1 MEHTTFLPR
10 STSDLETGER
20 RAPDCSASSL
30 VADAASQ
37 LSHWDRLALAS
48 GAVFVVVILALL
60 PLAPM
65 PPGADA
71 SPVQISDWYQ
81 RHRSAV
87 LMQASL
93 RGLAGLLQ
101 LIFMAGIASVV
112 ARTQGRTGVL
122 TLLAFGGALGG
133 TLIVLL
139 SNAVIATTS
148 LVVDSGTEAGVV
160 RSLDT
165 LTRMLTTFDDPPW
178 ALGYAAASLALLQVR
193 AVPAWLGGLGLVA
206 ATLLLIHAAT
216 GPCVVAPNPVPLMVG
231 LLGFALSLVW
241 LLATSGVFMWRSRAQ
256 RPSSRGNLGGVY

>member
-10 STSDLETGER
+10 STSDLETAEQRVRQGGTN
-20 RAPDCSASSL
+20 SL

-37 LSHWDRLALAS
+37 PSHWDRCALAS
-48 GAVFVVVILALL
+48 GAVFVVVMLALA
-60 PLAPM
+60 PLTPM

-71 SPVQISDWYQ
+71 STGQISDWYES
-81 RHRSAV
+81 HRSAV
-87 LMQASL
+87 LLQASL

-216 GPCVVAPNPVPLMVG
+216 GPSVVASNPVPLMVG